1 MRGPAR
7 PGAGAPERAP
17 HQQRR
22 RGIRHVFIEDGLVVL
37 ATRYHRGLTLSG
49 DIRLVHRYLPREVG
63 ETPVLYLWLVL
74 PLATC
79 SSRPLSL
86 SLLPSLA
93 TLFANFFHHRW
104 SYLSNYCWA
113 HPYYLPV
120 HEQFVYDQRGN
131 LSILVR
137 V

>member
-37 ATRYHRGLTLSG
+37 ATRYHKGLTLSG

-74 PLATC
+74 PLANLFQ
-79 SSRPLSL
+79 SASLSL
-86 SLLPSLA
+86 SAPFSRYSLCKLLSP
-93 TLFANFFHHRW
+93 
-104 SYLSNYCWA
+104 
-113 HPYYLPV
+113 
-120 HEQFVYDQRGN
+120 
-131 LSILVR
+131 
-137 V
+137 